1 MPYLGKQP
9 SEVSSVA
16 VDTTTGTFSGEVA
29 AASLDISGNVDV
41 DGVLETDALSI
52 ASTTITSTAAELN
65 IMDGVTATAAEL
77 NIMDGVTSTTA
88 ELNILDGVTSTAAE
102 LNILDGVTS
111 TAAELNLLDGV
122 SGLVQADLTKLAAVD
137 STAAELN
144 ILDGVTS
151 TAAELNLLDGVT
163 STTAELNILDGVTST
178 AAELNILDGV
188 TSTTAELNALDGIT
202 AVVGELNALDI
213 GSTAVGT
220 AVASKAVI
228 LDSSKDYTGI
238 RNLTITGELDAATL
252 DISGDIDV
260 DGTTNLDVVDIDGAV
275 DMASTLGV
283 TGKIT
288 ADAGIDIDNINI
300 DGTTIA
306 LSSGDLTLD
315 AAGDIILDADGADIR
330 LRDGGTEF
338 AVLINDSSNLNIQSV
353 IQDKDIKFT
362 GNDGG
367 SGITA
372 LTLDMSNAGAA
383 SFSGNIFVP
392 DNKVVSLGAGGDI
405 ALSSNGTNGTIAAPN
420 GNLTADVAGDIV
432 LDAGGSSVVIQD
444 DGTGI
449 GRLRNV
455 SSDFIIKSEVSD
467 KDLIFKGNDGGAE
480 ITAFRLDMSDSGRA
494 IFNSRASINGGTN
507 DGILSIAANTTA
519 MDTNTNHQICL
530 QNTSQTTSAKGLIN
544 YKTAADSGAGFVP
557 VAFGGRTVNPAN
569 ATRTGAFV
577 VFVADA
583 DNVDIGNDERFRIA
597 ANGDITATDTS
608 IASNSDSRLKKD
620 ITDYTYDIEKFKKYE
635 PKTFEWKNKEAHG
648 NKENNRGF
656 LAQDVKNVDDR
667 WIEEIE
673 VNKENLDFDIIP
685 DNISLTSKL
694 GEKDAMYISVI
705 QQLIARIETLEN
717 A

>member
-102 LNILDGVTS
+102 LN
-111 TAAELNLLDGV
+111 LLDGV

-151 TAAELNLLDGVT
+151 TATELNLLDGVT

-178 AAELNILDGV
+178 ATELNLLDGVTSTTAELNILDGV

-252 DISGDIDV
+252 DISGNIDV
-260 DGTTNLDVVDIDGAV
+260 DGTTNLDAVDIDGAV

-315 AAGDIILDADGADIR
+315 VAGDITLDAGGGDIILKDDGTEFGNIANSSSDLQIVSIVSDKDIIFRGNDGGSFINALTLDMSAGGSASFSHDIQMVDSALLRMGAGGDLILTSDGTNGSIFANEGDLTLDVAGDINLDADGADIN
-330 LRDGGTEF
+330 LKDGGTAMGRLGFE
-338 AVLINDSSNLNIQSV
+338 NGDLNIASSQ
-353 IQDKDIKFT
+353 QDYDIHLK

-367 SGITA
+367 SVITA
-372 LTLDMSNAGAA
+372 L
-383 SFSGNIFVP
+383 
-392 DNKVVSLGAGGDI
+392 
-405 ALSSNGTNGTIAAPN
+405 
-420 GNLTADVAGDIV
+420 
-432 LDAGGSSVVIQD
+432 
-444 DGTGI
+444 
-449 GRLRNV
+449 
-455 SSDFIIKSEVSD
+455 
-467 KDLIFKGNDGGAE
+467 
-480 ITAFRLDMSDSGRA
+480 RLDMSDSGRA
-494 IFNSRASINGGTN
+494 VFNSRANINGGSN
-507 DGILSIAANTTA
+507 YGILTIAANTTG
-519 MDTNTNHQICL
+519 MDTNSNHQITL
-530 QNTSQTTSAKGLIN
+530 ENTSQTTSAKGLIN

-557 VAFGGRTVNPAN
+557 VAFGGRTVNPAS
-569 ATRTGAFV
+569 ATRTAAFV
-577 VFVADA
+577 VFVADT
-583 DNVDIGNDERFRIA
+583 DNVDIGNDEHFRIG

-608 IASNSDSRLKKD
+608 IGSNSDSRLKKD